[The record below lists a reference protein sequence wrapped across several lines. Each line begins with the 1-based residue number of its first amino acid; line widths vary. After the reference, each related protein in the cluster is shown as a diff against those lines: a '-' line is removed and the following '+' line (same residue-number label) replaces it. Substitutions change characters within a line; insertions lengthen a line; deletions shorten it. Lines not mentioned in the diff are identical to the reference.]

1 MSTWEELGVWWLEEV
16 ADPSYRELVD
26 PLLEALLT
34 GGRADGVVADLGSGN
49 GRLMRRAEQ
58 LTGARVIGVELVEA
72 LARKSDRPV
81 VVSRLPSIPFADMS
95 LDGAYSVLVLEH
107 IEDDREF
114 FAETARV
121 VRPGGFL
128 IVIANHPIWTAP
140 GSTPISD
147 TDGEVL
153 WRPGQYFDRGGS
165 VEPAGTGEV
174 LFFHRSMSELLNA
187 ASRAGWDLD
196 VLIEKSNEKAEQ
208 GPEVPRLAVFRWRR
222 RPFPEG

>member
-174 LFFHRSMSELLNA
+174 LFFHRSMSDLLNA
-187 ASRAGWDLD
+187 AADEGWALQR
-196 VLIEKSNEKAEQ
+196 VIEQPPGQHELIADI
-208 GPEVPRLAVFRWRR
+208 PRLIAARWLRSTKR
-222 RPFPEG
+222 

>member
-16 ADPSYRELVD
+16 ADPSYPELVD

-107 IEDDREF
+107 IEDHLAF
-114 FAETARV
+114 FEEVARV
-121 VRPGGFL
+121 VRPGGYL
-128 IVIANHPIWTAP
+128 IVISNHPIWTAP
-140 GSTPISD
+140 GSTPIAD
-147 TDGEVL
+147 TDGETL
-153 WRPGQYFDRGGS
+153 WRPGSYFENGTS
-165 VEPAGTGEV
+165 SEPADELEV
-174 LFFHRSMSELLNA
+174 VFHHRSMSALLNSA
-187 ASRAGWDLD
+187 ADTGWRLSRMLERGF
-196 VLIEKSNEKAEQ
+196 Q
-208 GPEVPRLAVFRWRR
+208 GD
-222 RPFPEG
+222 